1 MQLSAYAT
9 RSLGS
14 GRRVAKPMEQQ
25 KGQSSRNM
33 CKQCE
38 SSMTRFQRR
47 NIPNSYALAATLAA
61 IWAEIFL
68 MLENGGYMSP
78 FSKFS

>member
-1 MQLSAYAT
+1 MRLGPWAPVDEWPNLLSNKMDK
-9 RSLGS
+9 
-14 GRRVAKPMEQQ
+14 VQQ
-25 KGQSSRNM
+25 ICVRHVNLL
-33 CKQCE
+33 
-38 SSMTRFQRR
+38 MT

-61 IWAEIFL
+61 ICAEIFL